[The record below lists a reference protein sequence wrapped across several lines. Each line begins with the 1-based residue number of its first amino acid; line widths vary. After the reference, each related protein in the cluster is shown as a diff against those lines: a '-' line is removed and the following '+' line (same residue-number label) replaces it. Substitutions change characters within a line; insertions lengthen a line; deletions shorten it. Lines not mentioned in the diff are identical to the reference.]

1 MVCYTAIDNQ
11 NTIENTKRRNTTGS
25 ATELSR
31 KPSIKSPTAVFTEIS
46 IIFTPKRS
54 LLFRLKS
61 HNKLWALLN
70 Y

>member
-46 IIFTPKRS
+46 IIFTPK
-54 LLFRLKS
+54 
-61 HNKLWALLN
+61 
-70 Y
+70 